1 MIVTKIEPITKGK
14 YKVYVDE
21 QFAFV
26 LYKGELSR
34 FQLKEEGEIAE
45 ETVRQIKNEVLL
57 KRAKLRAM
65 HLLNGMFRTEDQLR
79 QKLRQ
84 NGYPEDVTDEA
95 IAYVKSFGYINDEA
109 YIRNFVESRKDKKS
123 RKELYALLSQKGV
136 KGESVDR
143 ILDEIYEEHSDRK
156 AIYEILRK
164 KRWNPENADDKE
176 KQKMYGYL
184 VRKGFRYEDIRQVIQ
199 VSFWNA

>member
-65 HLLNGMFRTEDQLR
+65 HLLNDMFRTEDQLR

>member
-57 KRAKLRAM
+57 KRAKLRTM
-65 HLLNGMFRTEDQLR
+65 HLLNDMFRTEDQLR

>member
-1 MIVTKIEPITKGK
+1 
-14 YKVYVDE
+14 
-21 QFAFV
+21 
-26 LYKGELSR
+26 
-34 FQLKEEGEIAE
+34 
-45 ETVRQIKNEVLL
+45 
-57 KRAKLRAM
+57 M
-65 HLLNGMFRTEDQLR
+65 HLLNDMFRTEDQLR

>member
-14 YKVYVDE
+14 YKVYVEE

-65 HLLNGMFRTEDQLR
+65 HLLNDMFRTEDQLR

>member
-65 HLLNGMFRTEDQLR
+65 HLLNDMFRTEDQLR

-184 VRKGFRYEDIRQVIQ
+184 VRKGFRYEDVRQVIQ

>member
-65 HLLNGMFRTEDQLR
+65 HLLNDMFRTEDQLR

-199 VSFWNA
+199 VSDWNA